1 MTLINGSVRLMAAA
15 VIALSLAC
23 GDRRTE
29 VAGGDIDWEPENSR
43 RLAGVDAAQVREALA
58 TRIKADPPAGVT
70 EHSWEDVQKLYG
82 RFGGTPLWLDS
93 RGLNEQ
99 RTKALLRAAVD
110 ASTDAINL
118 DSLPLEPLITAM
130 RALNGSGSKNPDVAA
145 EADVLLSATYV
156 TLAEFLMRG
165 QAEPKELGQEWHVN
179 PRRQRIDSAIVQSLQ
194 VSRLQDAI
202 GRMRP
207 MDPSYEHLRQ
217 SLVQFREIV
226 AKGGWPAVPDGK
238 PLKRGERAPVERLEA
253 LRHRLAAQGIT
264 VAEPEGATSGVY
276 HQGFAAA
283 VAEFQARHGIV
294 VDSTLGQETFESMNR
309 PAAFRLAQIAANLER
324 YRWLPRDLGS
334 RYIIVNVPAF
344 RVEAWED
351 GRKALEMRAVV
362 GADFEGRT
370 TPVFADSMDHVVFRP
385 YWYVTPDIQRK
396 ELEPKIAADGGY
408 MARNNYEY
416 WQDGGVRRIRQKPGE
431 SNSLG
436 LVKFMFPNSFNI
448 YLHDTPQ
455 RELFKQDFRAFSH
468 GCIRVEK
475 PNELAQ
481 WVLGWDES
489 RVTQAM
495 NGSRNDQHVRL
506 PEKIPVYIAYFTT
519 YSQDGKLHFGSDVYN
534 RDDALVQAVGAA
546 AFPSSDAIR
555 KLEEIR
561 KLAE

>member
-1 MTLINGSVRLMAAA
+1 MTFMNGSIRLAAAA
-15 VIALSLAC
+15 VIALSIAC

-29 VAGGDIDWEPENSR
+29 VSGGDIDWEPENSR

-58 TRIKADPPAGVT
+58 ERIKADPPDGVT
-70 EHSWEDVQKLYG
+70 KHSWEDVQKLYE

-93 RGLNEQ
+93 RGMNEQ

-118 DSLPLEPLITAM
+118 DSLPLEPLITSM
-130 RALNGSGSKNPDVAA
+130 RALNGSGSKNPQTAA

-194 VSRLQDAI
+194 VSRLEDAI
-202 GRMRP
+202 ARMRP
-207 MDPSYEHLRQ
+207 MDPSYEQLRQ

-226 AKGGWPAVPDGK
+226 SKGGWPAVPDGK
-238 PLKRGERAPVERLEA
+238 ALKRGDRAPAERLEA
-253 LRHRLAAQGIT
+253 LRQRLAAQGIT
-264 VAEPEGATSGVY
+264 VAEPEGSTSGVY

-431 SNSLG
+431 KNSLG

-489 RVTQAM
+489 RVAQAM

-519 YSQDGKLHFGSDVYN
+519 YAQDGKLHFGSDVYS